1 MKGRGSK
8 PTEIKDFLEAS
19 YQENSPTQINDYILD
34 DEL

>member
-1 MKGRGSK
+1 MKGRGLK